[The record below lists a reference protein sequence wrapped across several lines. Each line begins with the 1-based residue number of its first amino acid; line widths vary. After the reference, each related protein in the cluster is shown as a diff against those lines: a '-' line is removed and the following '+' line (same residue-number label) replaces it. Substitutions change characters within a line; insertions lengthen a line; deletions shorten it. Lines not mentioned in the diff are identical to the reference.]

1 MSATFA
7 SPVADAP
14 AQRRSAPLELDQKA
28 LERLLAHCR
37 LKRYAKRA
45 LLMRPGDPAD
55 VLAYLIRGSLEV
67 CAADDEGREIILA
80 RVNPGEFVGELGLFL
95 NTGRRSVAVRARA
108 SSQVAEISY
117 ARLFE
122 LFERDL
128 AADCPRI
135 LFAIGRQI
143 SQRLLQSRRKVS
155 RLASLDVISR
165 IWQTVLDLCAEP
177 DALSHPRGTQIK
189 VSRIELSRMVGCS
202 REVAGRALKR
212 LQEQGLLVAAGK
224 TVIVFGVKAGV
235 PAPAQLATRP
245 RAGG

>member
-1 MSATFA
+1 MSAVATPSKA
-7 SPVADAP
+7 ETLPLRSSP
-14 AQRRSAPLELDQKA
+14 QLELDSAA
-28 LERLLAHCR
+28 LGRLLAHCR
-37 LKRYAKRA
+37 LKRYPKRA

-55 VLAYLIRGSLEV
+55 TLAYLIRGSLEV

-80 RVNPGEFVGELGLFL
+80 RVNPGEFIGELGLFL
-95 NTGRRSVAVRARA
+95 NTGRRSVAVRART

-117 ARLFE
+117 TRLFE
-122 LFERDL
+122 LFEKEL

-143 SQRLLQSRRKVS
+143 SQRLLHSRRKVS

-165 IWQTVLDLCAEP
+165 IWQTLLDLCAEP
-177 DALSHPRGTQIK
+177 DAMSHPRGTQIR

-224 TVIVFGVKAGV
+224 TVIIFGVKAGSV
-235 PAPAQLATRP
+235 PSPQMLARP
-245 RAGG
+245 KEGS

>member
-1 MSATFA
+1 M
-7 SPVADAP
+7 
-14 AQRRSAPLELDQKA
+14 LELDAAA
-28 LERLLAHCR
+28 LERLLSHWR
-37 LKRYAKRA
+37 LKRYPKRA
-45 LLMRPGDPAD
+45 LVMRPGDPAD
-55 VLAYLIRGSLEV
+55 TLAYLIRGSLEV

-80 RVNPGEFVGELGLFL
+80 RVNPGEFIGELGLFL

-117 ARLFE
+117 TRLFE
-122 LFERDL
+122 LFEKEL

-143 SQRLLQSRRKVS
+143 SQRLLQSRRKIS

-165 IWQTVLDLCAEP
+165 IWQTLLDLCAEP
-177 DALSHPRGTQIK
+177 DAMSHPRGTQIK

-224 TVIVFGVKAGV
+224 TVIVFGVKAGSE
-235 PAPAQLATRP
+235 PSPQMLARP
-245 RAGG
+245 KEGS

>member
-1 MSATFA
+1 MSVPAL
-7 SPVADAP
+7 SPAGEAP
-14 AQRRSAPLELDQKA
+14 PLRSHSLFELDA
-28 LERLLAHCR
+28 ATLERLLGHCR
-37 LKRYAKRA
+37 LKRYPKRA

-55 VLAYLIRGSLEV
+55 TLAYLIRGSLEV

-80 RVNPGEFVGELGLFL
+80 RVNPGEFIGELGLFL

-122 LFERDL
+122 LFEKDL
-128 AADCPRI
+128 ARDCPRI

-165 IWQTVLDLCAEP
+165 IWQTILDLCAEP
-177 DALSHPRGTQIK
+177 DAMSHPRGTQIK

-224 TVIVFGVKAGV
+224 TVIVFGIRAGSQ
-235 PAPAQLATRP
+235 PTPQMLARP
-245 RAGG
+245 RGAS